1 MITLK
6 DIAEEAGVSI
16 MTVSRV
22 MNGNTTKVSEKTAVK
37 IKEIAAKR
45 GYVPNS
51 SARALAA
58 KSSRLIALLMLTHGD
73 GNPLEDSYHAIFLG
87 EVTRYVQEK
96 GYFLI
101 LRYVSDYK
109 DVTYSLRSWNV
120 EGAIFVGA
128 FDSVMSEILTANKIP
143 LVFTDSYSPI
153 TQITNVGIDDYKGGV
168 LAAEYF
174 IKNGHTDLAF
184 ISPEVT
190 QKNGVV
196 EQRLIGFQDTLSKH
210 GCPLRK
216 EYIFPFHDP
225 VNDPTLAR
233 KLKPLL
239 SKVTGLFVT
248 ADQIAFSLIEGF
260 KKYDIHVPQDVS
272 IIGFDDFPLS
282 RQITPPLT
290 TIRQDIIQKAK
301 TVTSQLFLQL
311 ENKDA
316 HTQKI
321 TLDVTLVER
330 ASVKD
335 LNFTD

>member
-58 KSSRLIALLMLTHGD
+58 KSSRLIALLMLYHGE

-87 EVTRYVQEK
+87 EITRYVQEK

-120 EGAIFVGA
+120 EGAIFVGG
-128 FDSVMSEILTANKIP
+128 FDSVMREILGANKIP
-143 LVFTDSYSPI
+143 LVFTDSYSPLN
-153 TQITNVGIDDYKGGV
+153 QITNVGIDDYKGGR

-174 IKNGHTDLAF
+174 IKMGHTSLAF
-184 ISPEVT
+184 ISPEIT

-196 EQRLIGFQDTLSKH
+196 EQRLKGFQEVLAAQ
-210 GCPLRK
+210 GCPLKK
-216 EYIFPFHDP
+216 ELIFPLRDP
-225 VNDPTLAR
+225 VNDPSLAL

-260 KKYDIHVPQDVS
+260 KKYDIRVPEDISV
-272 IIGFDDFPLS
+272 IGFDDFPLS

-290 TIRQDIIQKAK
+290 TVRQDIIEKAK
-301 TVTSQLFLQL
+301 SATSLLFQQL
-311 ENKDA
+311 EDKDA
-316 HTQKI
+316 PPRQI
-321 TLDVTLVER
+321 SLDVELVER
-330 ASVKD
+330 ASVKN
-335 LNFTD
+335 LI